1 MLDLLRRRWIH
12 LMNKWK
18 RFKHML
24 MSEIEVIIDDG
35 RRRRWP
41 TAEKLRI
48 VEKTVFDGG
57 GEYSC

>member
-1 MLDLLRRRWIH
+1 
-12 LMNKWK
+12 MNKWK

-48 VEKTVFDGG
+48 VEKAVFDGG